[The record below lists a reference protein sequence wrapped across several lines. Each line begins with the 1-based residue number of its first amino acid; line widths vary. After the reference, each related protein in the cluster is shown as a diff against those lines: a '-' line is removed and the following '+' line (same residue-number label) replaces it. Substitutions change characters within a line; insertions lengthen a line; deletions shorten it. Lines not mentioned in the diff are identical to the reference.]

1 MIHLTRLNHSPF
13 VLNADL
19 IETIETT
26 PDTVIT
32 LLNSQKVVVREPLG
46 EVLNRIVA
54 YRNRILPHLVSR
66 GVACESVHAGE
77 PPSPDSA

>member
-32 LLNSQKVVVREPLG
+32 LLNSQKVVVLEPLQ
-46 EVLNRIVA
+46 EVLNRIIA
-54 YRNRILPHLVSR
+54 YRSRVLPHLVSR
-66 GVACESVHAGE
+66 GEASGSGVDETYAQ
-77 PPSPDSA
+77 DSA